1 MYERGDYENANDL
14 GHQAYVIAEDLKY
27 RDTTIESYE
36 VEDIRSN
43 IYYTLGA
50 IAQITHIH
58 QDSFDMHER
67 LLKLRKSPR
76 LKPQLSRGDP
86 LLAHAYNEL
95 GNDYMTS
102 REYHIAIGHYKTS
115 IETYLSLKDFEKS
128 MLVLPSVNL
137 GLAYW
142 LQGNYGKAAATV
154 HDVLQDRERDRQF
167 GIDDKQSMK

>member
-14 GHQAYVIAEDLKY
+14 GHQAFDITEDLKCN
-27 RDTTIESYE
+27 DATVESFE

-43 IYYTLGA
+43 VYYTLGA
-50 IAQITHIH
+50 IAQITHMH
-58 QDSFDMHER
+58 QESLDMHEK
-67 LLKLRKSPR
+67 LLKLRKRLR

-95 GNDYMTS
+95 GNDYMTTS
-102 REYHIAIGHYKTS
+102 EYHIAIGHYKTS
-115 IETYLSLKDFEKS
+115 IETYLSLEDSEKS
-128 MLVLPSVNL
+128 MIVLPSVNL

-142 LQGNYGKAAATV
+142 LQGNYDQAAATV
-154 HDVLQDRERDRQF
+154 HDALQDRERDRQF